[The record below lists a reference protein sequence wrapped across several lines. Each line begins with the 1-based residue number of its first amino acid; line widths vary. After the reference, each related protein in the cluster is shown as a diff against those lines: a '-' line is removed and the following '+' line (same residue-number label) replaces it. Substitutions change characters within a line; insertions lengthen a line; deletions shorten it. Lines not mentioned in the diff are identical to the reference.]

1 MVRSYKGGGNDAF
14 LMVAGVGLLIVIIY
28 LLFQNNKPVTVR
40 NIEKQRYFDI
50 DPSISTNSNIHPR
63 GIGPRELDHVR
74 DRMPHYNIHPTGF
87 GPQHP
92 PGFGP
97 HVRETW

>member
-50 DPSISTNSNIHPR
+50 HSRS
-63 GIGPRELDHVR
+63 IGPRELDHIR
-74 DRMPHYNIHPTGF
+74 DRMPHYIHPPGF

-92 PGFGP
+92 PGFG
-97 HVRETW
+97 HQHL